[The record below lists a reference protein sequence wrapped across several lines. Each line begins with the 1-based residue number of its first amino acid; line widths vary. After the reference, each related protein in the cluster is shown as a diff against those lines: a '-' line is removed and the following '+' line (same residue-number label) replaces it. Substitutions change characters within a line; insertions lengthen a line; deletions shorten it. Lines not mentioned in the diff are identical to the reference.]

1 MLNFNFPIF
10 ISLYLSVFFYFP
22 SLSLDSCKPNE
33 PCVFMGKND
42 GNWAV
47 LDESKFAFQQ
57 PYPPASDSWKRNDT
71 TFHIAIS
78 SFRDKLCPRTLY
90 NIFKKASYPRRIK
103 VGVVQQNT
111 DHDIDCLEGYCSL
124 ATQDKVLMSKD
135 RHVNCPFRENILM
148 TRVDASSA
156 EGPVWARSL
165 GSKMIRD
172 EEFCLQI
179 DAHMD
184 FANNFDTLLLSSW
197 ALTENEYA
205 VLSTY
210 VSDVET
216 MKDNAPGGKGLN
228 NLYEVMNKLY

>member
-1 MLNFNFPIF
+1 M
-10 ISLYLSVFFYFP
+10 
-22 SLSLDSCKPNE
+22 
-33 PCVFMGKND
+33 
-42 GNWAV
+42 
-47 LDESKFAFQQ
+47 Q
-57 PYPPASDSWKRNDT
+57 
-71 TFHIAIS
+71 
-78 SFRDKLCPRTLY
+78 
-90 NIFKKASYPRRIK
+90 

-111 DHDIDCLEGYCSL
+111 DQDIDCLEGYCSL
-124 ATQDKVLMSKD
+124 AIQDKELMSKD
-135 RHVNCPFRENILM
+135 NHVNCPFRENILM
-148 TRVDASSA
+148 TRVDASTA

-165 GSKMIRD
+165 GSKMIHN

-184 FANNFDTLLLSSW
+184 FANDFDTLLLSSW

-228 NLYEVMNKLY
+228 NLYEVMNKL